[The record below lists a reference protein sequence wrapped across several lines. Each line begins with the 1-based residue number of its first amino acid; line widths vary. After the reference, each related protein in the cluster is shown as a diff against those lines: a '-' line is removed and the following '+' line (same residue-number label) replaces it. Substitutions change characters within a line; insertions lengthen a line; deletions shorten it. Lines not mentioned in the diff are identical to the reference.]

1 ISAWRRAAFGDFT
14 SAFRFSQPQP
24 QPPLLPDDTAQQLKN
39 AKTQV
44 ATLPAPTLPGVDQ
57 SFPHQETGDRPHV

>member
-24 QPPLLPDDTAQQLKN
+24 QPPLLPDDTAEQLEK
-39 AKTQV
+39 AKEEV
-44 ATLPAPTLPGVDQ
+44 ATLPKPTLPGADQ
-57 SFPHQETGDRPHV
+57 SFPRQEKGQRPHV